1 MAFLQA
7 LRASM
12 TILTGGFR
20 TMYFRMSL
28 DASGEMII
36 RNEVALGIIE

>member
-12 TILTGGFR
+12 RILTGGFR

-36 RNEVALGIIE
+36 RNGVALGFIE